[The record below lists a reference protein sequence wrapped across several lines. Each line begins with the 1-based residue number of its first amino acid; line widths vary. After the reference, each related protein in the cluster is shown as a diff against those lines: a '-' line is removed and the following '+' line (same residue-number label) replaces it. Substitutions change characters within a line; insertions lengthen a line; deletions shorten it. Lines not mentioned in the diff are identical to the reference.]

1 MGKMVNELVNAFLGK
16 KKEILIEEEY
26 INARPLRDMVKEL
39 LKLNE
44 NDWALYAFSRE
55 PLEGKIN
62 LEDKL
67 QFAYLARVC
76 GANEANYMGKHNI
89 TKYAKNMGFTI
100 ITPDLPNGGANVTF
114 AQYEENGVISIF
126 MDTVN
131 KAEPVLNELRDL
143 LGDINIYNVL
153 LLHEMF
159 HGIEQKKA
167 DTIYTQTKKI
177 ELWRKPFSNL
187 SKISCL
193 SEIAAMSFA
202 KAVLNLNY
210 SPYIFDV
217 ILMYLYNKEAATM
230 LFEEIMEIKEAA

>member
-1 MGKMVNELVNAFLGK
+1 MGKMAKELVTAFLGK
-16 KKEILIEEEY
+16 KKDINIEAES
-26 INARPLRDMVKEL
+26 INVRSLREMVKAL
-39 LKLNE
+39 LMLNE

-55 PLEGKIN
+55 PLERKFS

-76 GANEANYMGKHNI
+76 GKNEANYVIGSDF
-89 TKYAKNMGFTI
+89 TKCAENMGFKVS
-100 ITPDLPNGGANVTF
+100 TPDMPNGGANVTF
-114 AQYEENGVISIF
+114 AQYEESGEITVF
-126 MDTVN
+126 MDTVK
-131 KAEPVLNELRDL
+131 KAMPILCEIRDL
-143 LGDINIYNVL
+143 IGDVNIYNVL

-167 DTIYTQTKKI
+167 DTIYTQTKKV

-187 SKISCL
+187 SRIGCL

-202 KAVLNLNY
+202 KSVLNLNY

-217 ILMYLYNKEAATM
+217 ILMYLYNEEAATM
-230 LFEEIMEIKEAA
+230 LFDEIMEIKEAA

>member
-1 MGKMVNELVNAFLGK
+1 MGKMTRELVNAFLGK
-16 KKEILIEEEY
+16 KREIKIEEEN
-26 INARPLRDMVKEL
+26 INVYPLKTMVSEL
-39 LKLNE
+39 IKLNE

-55 PLEGKIN
+55 PLEGKIS

-76 GANEANYMGKHNI
+76 GANEANYMGNHNI
-89 TKYAKNMGFTI
+89 TKCAENMGFI
-100 ITPDLPNGGANVTF
+100 IRTPNLPNGGANVTF
-114 AQYEENGVISIF
+114 AQYEESGEITIF

-131 KAEPVLNELRDL
+131 KAKPVIEELGSL
-143 LGDINIYNVL
+143 LGNVDIYNVL
-153 LLHEMF
+153 LLHELF

-167 DTIYTQTKKI
+167 DTIYTKTKKI

-187 SKISCL
+187 SRISCL

-202 KAVLNLNY
+202 KTVLNLNY
-210 SPYIFDV
+210 NPYIFDV
-217 ILMYLYNKEAATM
+217 ILMYLYNKEAAAM

>member
-1 MGKMVNELVNAFLGK
+1 MGKMAKELVNAFFGR
-16 KKEILIEEEY
+16 KKEIMIEEENVNVY
-26 INARPLRDMVKEL
+26 PLRTMVSEL
-39 LKLNE
+39 IKLNE

-55 PLEGKIN
+55 PLEGKIT

-76 GANEANYMGKHNI
+76 GANEANYISDRNV
-89 TKYAKNMGFTI
+89 TECAQNMGFTI
-100 ITPDLPNGGANVTF
+100 NTPDLPNGGENVTF
-114 AQYEENGVISIF
+114 AQYEENGVITVF
-126 MDTVN
+126 MDTV
-131 KAEPVLNELRDL
+131 KRAEPVLAELKDL
-143 LGDINIYNVL
+143 LGEVDIYSIL

-202 KAVLNLNY
+202 KSVLNLQY

-217 ILMYLYNKEAATM
+217 ILMYLYNREAAAM
-230 LFEEIMEIKEAA
+230 LFDEIMEIKEAA